1 MNNKTLKIY
10 ELSKFFVQTDFS
22 FFNCYF
28 ISLENTMTDKD
39 LLNLILEDSK
49 TEYLQ
54 QKHDEW
60 EQRQF
65 DKNDISDWQDN
76 GVHSVG
82 PVGIKTQNLDNIYA
96 GYKNKNQVE
105 PEETEAD
112 KERKEKEL
120 KTVNFLIP
128 ELEKNVSIAL
138 GDKLYDDEKDYKHV
152 KDLLSEY
159 IKLLKQIQH
168 GGLNVKFRSSEYNK
182 IKDRERAELDYKLS
196 DIANN
201 QLKQYVNDPRFS
213 ELLNSFRD
221 VHNTISKMS
230 FFKGYNPNELSVS
243 KQNGFR
249 EAFLAMLLGLNF
261 KLHSDKLLPLEA
273 ALSNIEKK
281 EKIIDFV
288 QKTDFNNLIE
298 YSDNQHKKLNG
309 MKYGMLNLLNN
320 KYDGKEIWNYYLD
333 LKKNIEIENIPITIT
348 EAEGTLSLKLDPDRK
363 ERIMARWNQEA
374 ADLEARSQNKKVIKV
389 STHELFIQERIL
401 ESYLKNS
408 PITDEQTKQASKF
421 VETYL
426 LPSKL
431 IKNISIAYNSFNSSV
446 SDEVK
451 NQFSDL
457 DRLQKEANK
466 FQLTEVDKEQCENLA
481 KLMILYLDEDL
492 KAIKDLKH
500 AYEVAK
506 NSENKALGRL

>member
-1 MNNKTLKIY
+1 MK
-10 ELSKFFVQTDFS
+10 
-22 FFNCYF
+22 
-28 ISLENTMTDKD
+28 KD
-39 LLNLILEDSK
+39 LIKLILENDYDGTGEKKS
-49 TEYLQ
+49 
-54 QKHDEW
+54 W
-60 EQRQF
+60 EQIQI
-65 DKNDISDWQDN
+65 DKMDTRDWQN
-76 GVHSVG
+76 SERIG
-82 PVGIKTQNLDNIYA
+82 PAGIKTQNLDNIYA

-128 ELEKNVSIAL
+128 ELEKKVNISL

-168 GGLNVKFRSSEYNK
+168 GGLNVKFKSSEYNK
-182 IKDRERAELDYKLS
+182 IKDRERAELDYRLS

-201 QLKQYVNDPRFS
+201 QLKQYANDPRFS

-230 FFKGYNPNELSVS
+230 FFKGYNPNELSVG
-243 KQNGFR
+243 KQDRFR
-249 EAFLAMLLGLNF
+249 EKFLAMVLGLNF

-273 ALSNIEKK
+273 TLSNTEKE
-281 EKIIDFV
+281 EKIIDFI

-298 YSDNQHKKLNG
+298 YGDNQHKKLNG
-309 MKYGMLNLLNN
+309 IKYGILNLLDN

-333 LKKNIEIENIPITIT
+333 LKKNIGIENIPITIT

-363 ERIMARWNQEA
+363 ERIMARWDQEA
-374 ADLEARSQNKKVIKV
+374 RDLEAKSQNKKVITV
-389 STHELFIQERIL
+389 STPELLIQDRTL
-401 ESYLKNS
+401 EAYLKNK
-408 PITDEQTKQASKF
+408 PLTDEQIKQASQF
-421 VETYL
+421 VEIYL

-431 IKNISIAYNSFNSSV
+431 IKNISMAYNTFNSNV
-446 SDEVK
+446 PDEIK

-457 DRLQKEANK
+457 DRLQTEADK
-466 FQLTEVDKEQCENLA
+466 FQLTDIDREQCENLA
-481 KLMILYLDEDL
+481 QLMVAYLDEDL
-492 KAIKDLKH
+492 TTIKNLKQ
-500 AYEVAK
+500 EVELAK
-506 NSENKALGRL
+506 NTEKASMGRL